1 MQTIRFIVLTGGP
14 CAGKSTAMSWI
25 QNAFSERGYKVLFV
39 PETATELI
47 NGGVAPW
54 TCGTNADF
62 QCLQFHLQEVK
73 EGIFIKAAKTMKDE
87 KILIVCDRGMMDN
100 KVYMNDEELAS
111 VIQRINL
118 DVVAQRDKYD
128 AIFHLVTAAKGEEEI
143 YLNNKE
149 GNSARI
155 ETVEQACA
163 LDDKL
168 IAAWDGHPHHRIID
182 NSSNFENKMKRLVS
196 EIASFLG
203 EPAPYEAER
212 RFLIEYPNIADLQ
225 TCADCQKV
233 EIIQNY
239 YNNKKGDEI
248 RVRQH
253 NENGSNTFYKMVK
266 KSVSSTTKITTEK
279 RLTEKE
285 YIRLLEEADSSIHQL
300 HKTRY
305 CFTYNNQYFEI
316 DIFPFWKDKAIVKIE
331 LVEVKA
337 DVKMPDFL
345 IVIKDVTGDIEY
357 KNFTLA
363 KNLTKNNE

>member
-1 MQTIRFIVLTGGP
+1 MQIIKTIVLTGGP

-25 QNAFSERGYKVLFV
+25 QNAFTERGYKVLFV

-54 TCGTNADF
+54 TCGTNSDY

-73 EGIFIKAAKTMKDE
+73 EEIFLKAAKTMKDE

-100 KVYMNDEELAS
+100 KVYMNDEEFAD
-111 VIQRINL
+111 VVKRINL
-118 DVVAQRDKYD
+118 DEEKQRNKYD

-149 GNSARI
+149 GNAARI
-155 ETVEQACA
+155 ETVEQACT

-168 IAAWDGHPHHRIID
+168 IAAWTGHPHLRIID

-196 EIASFLG
+196 EIANFLN
-203 EPAPYEAER
+203 EPAPYEEER
-212 RFLIEYPNIADLQ
+212 KFLIEYPCIEELEKRP
-225 TCADCQKV
+225 DCQKM
-233 EIIQNY
+233 EIIQTY

-248 RVRQH
+248 RVRQY

-266 KSVSSTTKITTEK
+266 KGVSPTTRVTTEK
-279 RLTEKE
+279 RLTPRE
-285 YIRLLEEADSSIHQL
+285 YAELLEEVNSSIHQVY
-300 HKTRY
+300 KTRY
-305 CFTYNNQYFEI
+305 CLTYDNQYFEI
-316 DIFPFWKDKAIVKIE
+316 DIYPFWTDKAIVEIE
-331 LVEVKA
+331 LLKKDEEVR
-337 DVKMPDFL
+337 MPEFL
-345 IVIKDVTGDIEY
+345 KVIKEVTGDLDY

-363 KNLTKNNE
+363 KNLAK